1 MAASAGLPVSH
12 IGHEV
17 AGQYIVTGSPNV
29 FVGSTA
35 VAWPISPR
43 SPRPGAGRNRPQP
56 WQPRPVP

>member
-1 MAASAGLPVSH
+1 MAESAGLPVSH

-35 VAWPISPR
+35 VGMADQPSSCSPAVGQPVNPIL
-43 SPRPGAGRNRPQP
+43 GAKL
-56 WQPRPVP
+56 